1 MKKYGILLTIT
12 AVSCG
17 AMLTGCGGGGGT
29 GSGSGGGTATT
40 PPPVIAPESPS
51 VPTTP
56 STPSTPSVPN
66 TPSPPAPTC
75 TPVAL
80 VKIQLFGDSTMWGY
94 LAGGGGIRSN
104 IYPEMVLQRLMD
116 NEFGAGKVKIT
127 THAVSGTMASQL
139 VAGTD
144 GYNAAWP
151 KAVDAHI
158 VVLNYGINE
167 LRHNVPTDTY
177 RANLG
182 ILASAP
188 APAKVVFQ
196 TPFPVYGN
204 GTPSQ
209 AYASAMRAVAKERK
223 VTLIDAMAYALSL
236 PSWPTQYATDGF
248 HATAAG
254 YEIMATNVQYPVLS
268 KLVKPLLCK

>member
-1 MKKYGILLTIT
+1 
-12 AVSCG
+12 
-17 AMLTGCGGGGGT
+17 
-29 GSGSGGGTATT
+29 
-40 PPPVIAPESPS
+40 
-51 VPTTP
+51 
-56 STPSTPSVPN
+56 
-66 TPSPPAPTC
+66 
-75 TPVAL
+75 
-80 VKIQLFGDSTMWGY
+80 
-94 LAGGGGIRSN
+94 
-104 IYPEMVLQRLMD
+104 
-116 NEFGAGKVKIT
+116 
-127 THAVSGTMASQL
+127 MASQL